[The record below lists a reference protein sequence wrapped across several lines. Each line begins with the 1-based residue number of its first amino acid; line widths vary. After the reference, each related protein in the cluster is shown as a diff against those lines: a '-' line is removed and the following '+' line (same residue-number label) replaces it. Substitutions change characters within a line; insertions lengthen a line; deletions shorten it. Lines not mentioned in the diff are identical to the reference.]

1 MTFGKWLGFVTLIV
15 SLYILWKIHQLV
27 LLVLTAVI
35 LANAMSML
43 VTTLQKRLSL
53 KRGIAVLLS
62 TILVISGLVGLFW
75 IIVPSFTDQ
84 FQQLAL
90 QVIQSLERLNIWLL
104 KLEERLDPRFI
115 EALPNLNELIAQLRP
130 LINQIF
136 GQGWG
141 LFFNTIGGL
150 LNVLLVLVLTLML
163 LANPTP
169 YRQGFIR
176 LFPSF
181 YRRRVDEILHLCD
194 EDLQGWLLGV
204 LFNMSAIGI
213 LSFSGLLLLGIPL
226 AFSQAILAAV
236 LTLVPNIGPVLS
248 VIPPMAISFLEEP
261 WKPIAVLIL
270 YFGIQQVESNLLTP
284 FVMARQVALLPAIT
298 LLAQVFFATTFGF
311 LGLFLALPLTV
322 IGQVWVKEVLIKD
335 ILDEWQ
341 SNKKLKMQPIPDNL
355 SSEALETSPKL
366 ESEVNKND
374 AFLPSDES
382 EHLSSPSPQEESS
395 DSEQWE

>member
-15 SLYILWKIHQLV
+15 SLYILWKINQLL

-35 LANAMSML
+35 LANAMNML
-43 VTTLQKRLSL
+43 VVVLQNRLTL
-53 KRGIAVLLS
+53 KRSIAVLFS
-62 TILVISGLVGLFW
+62 TLLVISGLVGLFW

-90 QVIQSLERLNIWLL
+90 KVIQSLESLNLWLL
-104 KLEERLDPRFI
+104 KLEDKLDPRFI
-115 EALPNLNELIAQLRP
+115 EALPNFNELIDQLRP

-141 LFFNTIGGL
+141 LFFNTLGGL
-150 LNVLLVLVLTLML
+150 LNVLLVFVLTLML

-181 YRRRVDEILHLCD
+181 YRRRVDEILHLCN

-204 LFNMSAIGI
+204 LFNMSAIGV
-213 LSFSGLLLLGIPL
+213 LSFLGLFFLGIPL
-226 AFSQAILAAV
+226 AFSQAILAAI
-236 LTLVPNIGPVLS
+236 LTLVPNIGPVVS
-248 VIPPMAISFLEEP
+248 VIPPIAIAFLEEP
-261 WKPIAVLIL
+261 WKPVAVLIL
-270 YFGIQQVESNLLTP
+270 YFGIQQVESNILTP
-284 FVMARQVALLPAIT
+284 VVMARQVSLLPAVT
-298 LLAQVFFATTFGF
+298 LLAQVFFASTFGF

-322 IGQVWVKEVLIKD
+322 IGQVWIKEVLIKD
-335 ILDEWQ
+335 ILDRWRD
-341 SNKKLKMQPIPDNL
+341 KKEIEMQPVLDTLPSKISEATPTLESKTNKSAPL
-355 SSEALETSPKL
+355 SSPNELE
-366 ESEVNKND
+366 N
-374 AFLPSDES
+374 LP
-382 EHLSSPSPQEESS
+382 SPSPQEEPS